1 MIVLFCQY
9 YVPKNGAR
17 RKEIDHCF
25 QKNIENPLIN
35 KIVMFFEK
43 RKDMASIPDKKHI
56 EKIYHPE
63 RMNYGFWLK
72 ETDKLKPGILSILV
86 NSDIYLDDTLLKLH
100 GHLEEMRAA
109 KTFLALTRYNHVE
122 GGLQLNENPHWTQ
135 DTWALVKDH
144 QDMPSALYQEAAF
157 ELGQPGCDNKIA
169 YIMHSYGYRVTNPCG
184 SIRSVHMQADVAR
197 GYDAK
202 ASKLIGIHAFVHPT
216 EALLD
221 EAKLDFDLL
230 TRNSKNPMD
239 IRVNNWINERE
250 TYVLSAPERIKQAKE
265 NTEPSIKPA
274 QPSFH
279 VVSVSQPVSNL
290 GSTEPLKTA
299 AFDASKYVLVKEF
312 SARYRVYKD
321 RQSYYCYDKYW
332 PFVRQVPL
340 AEWPQQQLKDPL
352 DFFGAAFLPA
362 NLGGDVLQ
370 VADDFEHEKDWRF
383 WQHPCRTEQDAAA
396 VHKLLPAFYKEGN
409 TIHVYVAVPWASLI
423 DKEVPL
429 QKLQAVLGLI
439 GARIKSAQNFVQD
452 AGGLLKV
459 HTVCQHVFWARLGP
473 HAKAL
478 GITDFYISHKE
489 KGNDT
494 QEGFEGIA
502 LHPWSLYAVNYRED
516 DRNINFVYN
525 DIQDRDVFVS
535 FTGAFM
541 PHYISNVRQK
551 LQTLSGLPGYHVK
564 IKDQWHFND
573 VVYKYQVKT
582 DQEYKNSDNLKQTVQ
597 YNELMS
603 KSVFSL
609 CPSGAGPNSLR
620 FWECLA
626 NGSIPVVL
634 ADTLEFPNLQALF
647 PQLPFQWQDA
657 VVFHAEKDLQS
668 LDARLRA
675 LSQEQLVR
683 MQATGLAIYKQCE
696 SMTCFGQ
703 VVRLIKPNQQVIS
716 KESIQ
721 EQLGAASNIKPPEYP
736 CEKLALIK
744 NQQLHLDGRTKP
756 MLTGEDIPS
765 PIAIDLQTGESLGT
779 VWFDSTEK
787 IYAINLYGPKRLLDG
802 LTYKLQKIIKFGKYQ
817 ILEFYNPIRVSDD
830 QMQLVVDYSENSGY
844 LSMGLRFELQC
855 KAEDA
860 KEGSLRIDFD
870 ILANWMKYKLEY
882 FNQVG
887 TLHALSEL
895 NSKRK
900 DDLFDTENI
909 ENGRILR
916 LIEQAKAK
924 YNRNESTTQLFPQL
938 PKRSENLVGEPV
950 QEGISFFVHLMN
962 RNENVQKNLKNW
974 LTQSM
979 DELILLDWSSKEPV
993 ADIPGVFDDPR
1004 VRVVRVEG
1012 QTTFI
1017 RTLAQNLATQM
1028 SRNTKVF
1035 KCDSDVEFKG
1045 DFFGNHP
1052 LKEGEFLVGDW
1063 HQGRDFNERHLHGE
1077 TYYHVDDFF
1086 RVGGYDERILAYGH
1100 DDTNLKDRMVLS
1112 GLVKKVFSY
1121 NYLMHQKHSQNK
1133 RAENQIMAHPMVRTY
1148 QNRFFTNQNEIWNSK
1163 NKKYDF
1169 NLISKNKFIY
1179 VFEAN
1184 KVIDNIIINKYER
1197 QAINLVASWY
1207 IPTKDIDKYSNE
1219 YLLKKIWEL
1228 QIE

>member
-1 MIVLFCQY
+1 
-9 YVPKNGAR
+9 
-17 RKEIDHCF
+17 
-25 QKNIENPLIN
+25 
-35 KIVMFFEK
+35 
-43 RKDMASIPDKKHI
+43 
-56 EKIYHPE
+56 
-63 RMNYGFWLK
+63 
-72 ETDKLKPGILSILV
+72 
-86 NSDIYLDDTLLKLH
+86 
-100 GHLEEMRAA
+100 
-109 KTFLALTRYNHVE
+109 
-122 GGLQLNENPHWTQ
+122 
-135 DTWALVKDH
+135 
-144 QDMPSALYQEAAF
+144 
-157 ELGQPGCDNKIA
+157 
-169 YIMHSYGYRVTNPCG
+169 
-184 SIRSVHMQADVAR
+184 MQADVAR

-274 QPSFH
+274 QPSFQ

-290 GSTEPLKTA
+290 ASTEPLKTA

-370 VADDFEHEKDWRF
+370 VADDFEHVKDWRF

-439 GARIKSAQNFVQD
+439 GARIKSAQNFVQE
-452 AGGLLKV
+452 AGGVLKI

-489 KGNDT
+489 KGKDT

-516 DRNINFVYN
+516 DRNINFVYK
-525 DIQDRDVFVS
+525 DIQDRDVFAS
-535 FTGAFM
+535 FTGAYM
-541 PHYISNVRQK
+541 PHYISNVRQN

-647 PQLPFQWQDA
+647 PQLPLQWQDA

-675 LSQEQLVR
+675 LSKEQLVR
-683 MQATGLAIYKQCE
+683 MQAAGLAIYKQCE
-696 SMTCFGQ
+696 SMTCFGKA
-703 VVRLIKPNQQVIS
+703 VRLIKPNAQQIT
-716 KESIQ
+716 KEALQSQ
-721 EQLGAASNIKPPEYP
+721 VGAESNIKPPEYP
-736 CEKLALIK
+736 CEKLVLIK
-744 NQQLHLDGRTKP
+744 NQQLHIDGQTMP
-756 MLTGEDIPS
+756 MLTGRDTPS
-765 PIAIDLQTGESLGT
+765 PIAIDLKSGESVGT
-779 VWFDSTEK
+779 VWFDATEK
-787 IYAINLYGPKRLLDG
+787 VYAINLYGSKDLLDG
-802 LTYKLQKIIKFGKYQ
+802 LSYKLQSIYKFGKYQ
-817 ILEFYNPIRVSDD
+817 KFEFYNPVRLSDEHI
-830 QMQLVVDYSENSGY
+830 QLFVDDSSSSGY
-844 LSMGLRFELQC
+844 LSMGLRFDLKC
-855 KAEDA
+855 KTPQD
-860 KEGSLRIDFD
+860 KPLTIDFD
-870 ILANWMKYKLEY
+870 ILPHWMKYKLEY
-882 FNQVG
+882 YDKMG
-887 TLHALSEL
+887 TLAAMSEL
-895 NSKRK
+895 NSERK

-909 ENGRILR
+909 ENGRILT
-916 LIEQAKAK
+916 LIEQAKDK
-924 YNRNESTTQLFPQL
+924 YKLKETTTQLFPQL
-938 PKRSENLVGEPV
+938 PKRTENLVGEPI
-950 QEGISFFVHLMN
+950 QEGISFYVHLMN

-974 LTQSM
+974 LTQNM

-1028 SRNTKVF
+1028 SRYTKVF

-1045 DFFGNHP
+1045 DFFKNHP
-1052 LKEGEFLVGDW
+1052 LNQGEFWVGDW

-1077 TYYHVDDFF
+1077 TYYHIDDFF
-1086 RVGGYDERILAYGH
+1086 RVAGYDERILAYGH

-1112 GLVKKVFSY
+1112 GVVKKVFSY
-1121 NYLMHQKHSQNK
+1121 NYLLHQFHEQKS
-1133 RAENQIMAHPMVRTY
+1133 RSDNQVMIHPMVRTY
-1148 QNRFFTNQNEIWNSK
+1148 QNRFLTNENSIWSNYELPTIPEPIFISEKIVKLKKKIKIEI
-1163 NKKYDF
+1163 D
-1169 NLISKNKFIY
+1169 
-1179 VFEAN
+1179 VE
-1184 KVIDNIIINKYER
+1184 KYEEK
-1197 QAINLVASWY
+1197 AINQVASWY
-1207 IPTKDIDKYSNE
+1207 LSEKELAQTNQKIKI
-1219 YLLKKIWEL
+1219 KKIWEM